1 MKYLYEHVVDFL
13 NSGESVVLA
22 RLIANSG
29 STPREAGAKMII
41 VNRGPTE
48 QDHLADIR
56 IDAAAGEVMT
66 SIIEKIKAAGS

>member
-1 MKYLYEHVVDFL
+1 MMEANQCEIMLVIGSSLVVYPAAY
-13 NSGESVVLA
+13 VPVQA
-22 RLIANSG
+22 KQ
-29 STPREAGAKMII
+29 AGAKMII